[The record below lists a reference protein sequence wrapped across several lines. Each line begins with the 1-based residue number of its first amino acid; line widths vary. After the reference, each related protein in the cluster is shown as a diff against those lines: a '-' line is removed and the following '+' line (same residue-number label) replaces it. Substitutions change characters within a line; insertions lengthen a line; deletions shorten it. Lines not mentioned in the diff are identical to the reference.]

1 MFQNS
6 PRERNNLSEIVL
18 ANTVESDRMSTV
30 EKKEITMEINF
41 VTARN
46 GKIELMA
53 DKTVVGAA
61 NDPELLANVMYDHGM
76 ADSVF
81 HSSSMDFASEDGFE
95 NDGDAWVIFDDAVKV
110 YNWVAN
116 GIAG

>member
-6 PRERNNLSEIVL
+6 PRERNKLSEIVL
-18 ANTVESDRMSTV
+18 ANTVEYDRMGTV

-41 VTARN
+41 VTAKN
-46 GKIELMA
+46 GKVELMA
-53 DKTVVGAA
+53 DKTVVASSEDA
-61 NDPELLANVMYDHGM
+61 SVLANVMYDHGM
-76 ADSVF
+76 ADAVF

>member
-1 MFQNS
+1 
-6 PRERNNLSEIVL
+6 
-18 ANTVESDRMSTV
+18 
-30 EKKEITMEINF
+30 MEINF

-46 GKIELMA
+46 GKIELMS
-53 DKTVVGAA
+53 DKTVVVSSV
-61 NDPELLANVMYDHGM
+61 DVEELTNVMYDHGL
-76 ADSVF
+76 ADSVY

-95 NDGDAWVIFDDAVKV
+95 IDGDAWVIFDEALKM

>member
-1 MFQNS
+1 M
-6 PRERNNLSEIVL
+6 SEIIL
-18 ANTVESDRMSTV
+18 ANTVESDRMGTV
-30 EKKEITMEINF
+30 KKEERTMEINF

-46 GKIELMA
+46 GKIELMS

-61 NDPELLANVMYDHGM
+61 NDPELLANIMYDHGL
-76 ADSVF
+76 ADSVY

-95 NDGDAWVIFDDAVKV
+95 NDGDAWEIFDEALKT

>member
-1 MFQNS
+1 
-6 PRERNNLSEIVL
+6 
-18 ANTVESDRMSTV
+18 
-30 EKKEITMEINF
+30 MEINF

-46 GKIELMA
+46 GKIELMS
-53 DKTVVGAA
+53 DKTVVVSSV
-61 NDPELLANVMYDHGM
+61 DVEELTNVMYDHGL
-76 ADSVF
+76 ADSVY

-95 NDGDAWVIFDDAVKV
+95 NDGDAWVIFDEAVKV